1 MKTSIAIL
9 AAGLGTR
16 MKSNLAKVL
25 HRAGGF
31 TLVEH
36 AVRAARAVA
45 DPGDIVAV
53 VGHQADTVKK
63 VLEPYGVGAAL
74 QTEQRGTGH
83 ALAMAR
89 PALENAGGRLV
100 VLYGDVPLLSGD
112 TIRRLVKL
120 YDDSG
125 KAGVVITCEL
135 ADPAGYGRIVRS
147 ADGTVA
153 AIVEDKAASPEQRKI
168 REINSGIYCFN
179 AGLVWKH
186 LAEIGTA
193 NPAGEYYLTDIVEI
207 LRVHGHG
214 VVPMPIDDF
223 SEILGINNRVELS
236 QVDEIL
242 RKRKIHEMMI
252 EGVTIERPDTVVI
265 DLDVRAGRDVIIES
279 GVRLL
284 GKTIV
289 GEGALIGAGSVLT
302 NASIGERVLI
312 GPYTVI
318 ADSSVGEDAHV
329 GPFARLRNHNQVGAN
344 VHIGNFVELKKT
356 RMGRG
361 AKANHLAYL
370 GDSVIGAKA
379 NIGAGTITCNY
390 DGVHKHQT
398 TIGEH
403 AFIGSNS
410 TLVAPIEIGDRAYVG
425 AGSVLT
431 KPVPAESLAIGRA
444 HQVVKEGWKP
454 KTGKKAERGNQ

>member
-36 AVRAARAVA
+36 AIRAARAVA
-45 DPGDIVAV
+45 EPGDIVTI
-53 VGHQADTVKK
+53 VGHQADAVKK
-63 VLEPYGVGAAL
+63 LIAPYGVGSAL

-83 ALAMAR
+83 ALAMCK
-89 PALENAGGRLV
+89 PLLEGAGGRLV
-100 VLYGDVPLLSGD
+100 VLYGDVPLLSGA
-112 TIRRLVKL
+112 TIQRLVDV
-120 YDDSG
+120 YDKSG
-125 KAGVVITCEL
+125 KAGIVITCEL
-135 ADPAGYGRIVRS
+135 EDPTGYGRIVR
-147 ADGTVA
+147 ADDGTVA
-153 AIVEDKAASPEQRKI
+153 AIVEQKAANAGQLAI
-168 REINSGIYCFN
+168 REMNSGIYCFN
-179 AGLVWKH
+179 ADLVWKH
-186 LAEIGTA
+186 LSEIGTA

-207 LRVHGHG
+207 LRKYGHG
-214 VVPMPIDDF
+214 VMPMLIDDF
-223 SEILGINNRVELS
+223 SQILGINNRVELS

-242 RKRKIHEMMI
+242 RRRKTHELMI
-252 EGVTIERPDTVVI
+252 EGVTIERPDSVVI
-265 DLDVRAGRDVIIES
+265 DMDVRVERDVVLES

-284 GKTIV
+284 GTTTI
-289 GEGALIGAGSVLT
+289 GEGAVIGAGSVLT
-302 NASIGERVLI
+302 NAVIGERVLI

-318 ADSSVGEDAHV
+318 SDSEVGEDAHV

-356 RMGRG
+356 RMGKG

-370 GDSVIGAKA
+370 GDAVIGTKT

-431 KPVPAESLAIGRA
+431 KPVPAESLALGRA

-454 KTGKKAERGNQ
+454 KKK

>member
-36 AVRAARAVA
+36 AIRAARAVA
-45 DPGDIVAV
+45 EPGDIVTI
-53 VGHQADTVKK
+53 VGHQADAVKK
-63 VLEPYGVGAAL
+63 LIAPYGVGSAL

-83 ALAMAR
+83 ALAMCK
-89 PALENAGGRLV
+89 PLLEGAGGRLV
-100 VLYGDVPLLSGD
+100 VLYGDVPLLSGA
-112 TIRRLVKL
+112 TIQRLVDV
-120 YDDSG
+120 YDKSG
-125 KAGVVITCEL
+125 KAGIVITCEL
-135 ADPAGYGRIVRS
+135 EDPTGYGRIVR
-147 ADGTVA
+147 AEDGTVA
-153 AIVEDKAASPEQRKI
+153 AIVEQKAANAGQLAI
-168 REINSGIYCFN
+168 REMNSGIYCFN
-179 AGLVWKH
+179 ADLVWKH
-186 LAEIGTA
+186 LSEIGTA

-207 LRVHGHG
+207 LRKYGHG
-214 VVPMPIDDF
+214 VMPMLIDDF
-223 SEILGINNRVELS
+223 SQILGINNRVELS

-242 RKRKIHEMMI
+242 RRRKTHELMI
-252 EGVTIERPDTVVI
+252 EGVTIERPDSVVI
-265 DLDVRAGRDVIIES
+265 DMDVRVERDVVLES

-284 GKTIV
+284 GTTTI
-289 GEGALIGAGSVLT
+289 GEGAVIGAGSVLT
-302 NASIGERVLI
+302 NAVIGERVSI

-318 ADSSVGEDAHV
+318 SDSEVGEDAHV

-356 RMGRG
+356 RMGKG

-370 GDSVIGAKA
+370 GDAVIGTKT

-431 KPVPAESLAIGRA
+431 KPVPAESLALGRA
-444 HQVVKEGWKP
+444 HQVVKPGWKP
-454 KTGKKAERGNQ
+454 KKK

>member
-36 AVRAARAVA
+36 AVRAARSVA
-45 DPGDIVAV
+45 EPGDIVAV
-53 VGHQADTVKK
+53 VGHQADSVQK
-63 VLEPYGVGAAL
+63 VLEPYGVASAL
-74 QTEQRGTGH
+74 QLEQRGTGH
-83 ALAMAR
+83 ALAMAKDKLR
-89 PALENAGGRLV
+89 GAGGRLI

-112 TIRRLVKL
+112 TIRRLVSE
-120 YDDSG
+120 YDRSG

-135 ADPAGYGRIVRS
+135 EDPTGYGRIVR
-147 ADGTVA
+147 ADDGTVA
-153 AIVEDKAASPEQRKI
+153 AIVEHKAASEQQRTI
-168 REINSGIYCFN
+168 REINSGIYCFD
-179 AGLVWKH
+179 ADLVWKH

-207 LRVHGHG
+207 LRQHGHG
-214 VVPMPIDDF
+214 VAPMPIDDF
-223 SEILGINNRVELS
+223 SQILGINNRVELA

-242 RKRKIHEMMI
+242 RKRKTRELMLD
-252 EGVTIERPDTVVI
+252 GVTIERPETVTV
-265 DLDVRAGRDVIIES
+265 DLDVRVGRDVTLES

-284 GKTIV
+284 GATTI
-289 GEGALIGAGSVLT
+289 GEGAIIGAGSILT
-302 NASIGERVLI
+302 NAIVGERVLI
-312 GPYTVI
+312 APYTI
-318 ADSSVGEDAHV
+318 ISDSEVGAAAHI
-329 GPFARLRNHNQVGAN
+329 GPFARLRQHNQVGAD

-356 RMGRG
+356 HMGRG

-370 GDSVIGAKA
+370 GDAVIGAKT

-390 DGVHKHQT
+390 DGVNKHQT
-398 TIGEH
+398 KIGEQ

-410 TLVAPIEIGDRAYVG
+410 TLIAPIEIGDRAYVG

-431 KPVPAESLAIGRA
+431 KPVPAESLALGRA
-444 HQVVKEGWKP
+444 HQVVKQGWRPRASP
-454 KTGKKAERGNQ
+454 KKS

>member
-36 AVRAARAVA
+36 AVRAARGVA
-45 DPGDIVAV
+45 EASEIVAV
-53 VGHQADTVKK
+53 VGHQADAVTEILK
-63 VLEPYGVGAAL
+63 PYGVATAL
-74 QTEQRGTGH
+74 QSEQRGTGH

-89 PALENAGGRLV
+89 SALQGVAGRLV

-112 TIRRLVKL
+112 TIRRLVEA
-120 YDDSG
+120 YDQSG

-135 ADPAGYGRIVRS
+135 ADPTGYGRIVR
-147 ADGTVA
+147 AGDGAVA
-153 AIVEDKAASPEQRKI
+153 AIVEQKAATAEQRAI

-179 AGLVWKH
+179 ADLVWRH
-186 LAEIGTA
+186 LEEIGTA

-207 LRVHGHG
+207 LRRHGHG
-214 VVPMPIDDF
+214 VVPMLIDDF
-223 SEILGINNRVELS
+223 SQILGINNRVELS

-242 RKRKIHEMMI
+242 RRRKTHELMI
-252 EGVTIERPDTVVI
+252 EGVTIERSDTVVV
-265 DLDVRAGRDVIIES
+265 DMDVQVGRDCVLES

-284 GKTIV
+284 GSTVV
-289 GEGALIGAGSVLT
+289 GEGCVIGAGSVLT
-302 NASIGERVLI
+302 NARLGTGVLI
-312 GPYTVI
+312 APYTVI
-318 ADSSVGEDAHV
+318 SDSEIGDEAHL
-329 GPFARLRNHNQVGAN
+329 GPFARLRSNNQVGAKA
-344 VHIGNFVELKKT
+344 HIGNFVELKKT
-356 RMGRG
+356 RLGKG
-361 AKANHLAYL
+361 VKAGHLAYL
-370 GDSVIGAKA
+370 GDSVIGAKT

-410 TLVAPIEIGDRAYVG
+410 TLVAPIEVGDRAYVG

-431 KPVPAESLAIGRA
+431 KTVPADSLALGRA

-454 KTGKKAERGNQ
+454 KQG

>member
-25 HRAGGF
+25 HKAGGF

-36 AVRAARAVA
+36 AVRAALVTEPAN
-45 DPGDIVAV
+45 IVAV
-53 VGHQADTVKK
+53 VGHQAEAVKE
-63 VLEPYGVGAAL
+63 VLAPYGVDTAL
-74 QTEQRGTGH
+74 QTQQRGTGH
-83 ALAMAR
+83 ALAMAG
-89 PALENAGGRLV
+89 PQLKDAGGRLI

-112 TIRRLVKL
+112 TIRRLVSV
-120 YDDSG
+120 YDQSG
-125 KAGVVITCEL
+125 KAGVVISCEL
-135 ADPAGYGRIVRS
+135 EDPTGYGRIVR
-147 ADGTVA
+147 ADDGTVA
-153 AIVEDKAASPEQRKI
+153 AIVEHKAATEEQRKI

-179 AGLVWKH
+179 ADLVWKH

-207 LRVHGHG
+207 LRTHGHS
-214 VVPMPIDDF
+214 VVPMLINDF
-223 SEILGINNRVELS
+223 SEILGINNRVELA

-242 RKRKIHEMMI
+242 RKRKITELMLS
-252 EGVTIERPDTVVI
+252 GVTIERPDTVTI
-265 DLDVRAGRDVIIES
+265 DLDVDISQDVIVES

-284 GKTIV
+284 GKSII
-289 GEGALIGAGSVLT
+289 GEGSMIGAGSILT
-302 NASIGERVLI
+302 NAVIGARVVI
-312 GPYTVI
+312 APYTVI
-318 ADSSVGEDAHV
+318 SDSEVGDEAHI
-329 GPFARLRNHNQVGAN
+329 GPFARLRNQNQVGAN

-356 RMGRG
+356 RMGKG

-370 GDSVIGAKA
+370 GDSVIGSKT

-390 DGVHKHQT
+390 DGVNKHPT
-398 TIGEH
+398 TIGDN

-431 KPVPAESLAIGRA
+431 KPVPPDSLALGRA
-444 HQVVKEGWKP
+444 HQVVKPDWKP
-454 KTGKKAERGNQ
+454 KRPPRKV

>member
-36 AVRAARAVA
+36 AIRAARAVA
-45 DPGDIVAV
+45 EPADIVAV
-53 VGHQADTVKK
+53 VGYQADAVKK
-63 VLEPYGVGAAL
+63 VLEAHCVGAAL

-89 PALENAGGRLV
+89 PALEGAGGRLV

-112 TIRRLVKL
+112 TLRRLVDE
-120 YDDSG
+120 YDKSG

-135 ADPAGYGRIVRS
+135 DDPTGYGRIVR
-147 ADGTVA
+147 ATDGTVA
-153 AIVEDKAASPEQRKI
+153 AIVEQKAASAEQRAI
-168 REINSGIYCFN
+168 REINSGIYCFD
-179 AGLVWKH
+179 ADLVWKH
-186 LAEIGTA
+186 LSEIGTA

-207 LRVHGHG
+207 LRPYGHG
-214 VVPMPIDDF
+214 VTPMLIDDF
-223 SEILGINNRVELS
+223 SQILGINNRVELS

-242 RKRKIHEMMI
+242 RRRKAHELMLD
-252 EGVTIERPDTVVI
+252 GVTIERPDSVVI
-265 DLDVRAGRDVIIES
+265 DLDVRVGRDTVIES

-284 GKTIV
+284 GTTVI
-289 GEGALIGAGSVLT
+289 GEGAVIGAGSVLT
-302 NASIGERVLI
+302 NAVIGERVVI

-318 ADSSVGEDAHV
+318 ADSEIGEDAHV
-329 GPFARLRNHNQVGAN
+329 GPFARLRNHNHVGAN

-356 RMGRG
+356 RMGKG

-370 GDSVIGAKA
+370 GDSVIGTKT

-390 DGVHKHQT
+390 DGVNKHQT

-410 TLVAPIEIGDRAYVG
+410 TLVAPIVIGDRAYVG

-431 KPVPAESLAIGRA
+431 KQVPAESLAIGRA

-454 KTGKKAERGNQ
+454 KTFKKA

>member
-1 MKTSIAIL
+1 
-9 AAGLGTR
+9 

-36 AVRAARAVA
+36 AIRAARAVA
-45 DPGDIVAV
+45 EPGDIVTI
-53 VGHQADTVKK
+53 VGHQADAVKK
-63 VLEPYGVGAAL
+63 LIAPYEVGSAL

-83 ALAMAR
+83 ALAMCK
-89 PALENAGGRLV
+89 PLLEGAGGRLV
-100 VLYGDVPLLSGD
+100 VLYGDVPLLSGA
-112 TIRRLVKL
+112 TIQRLVDV
-120 YDDSG
+120 YDKSG
-125 KAGVVITCEL
+125 KAGIVITCEL
-135 ADPAGYGRIVRS
+135 EDPTGYGRIVR
-147 ADGTVA
+147 AEDGTVA
-153 AIVEDKAASPEQRKI
+153 AIVEQKAANAGQLAI
-168 REINSGIYCFN
+168 REMNSGIYCFN
-179 AGLVWKH
+179 ADLVWKH
-186 LAEIGTA
+186 LSEIGTA

-207 LRVHGHG
+207 LRKYGHG
-214 VVPMPIDDF
+214 VMPMLIDDF
-223 SEILGINNRVELS
+223 SQILGINNRVELS

-242 RKRKIHEMMI
+242 RRRKTHELMMD
-252 EGVTIERPDTVVI
+252 GVTIERPDSVVI
-265 DLDVRAGRDVIIES
+265 DMDVRVGRDVVLES

-284 GKTIV
+284 GTTTI
-289 GEGALIGAGSVLT
+289 GEGAVIGAGSVLT
-302 NASIGERVLI
+302 NAVIGERVSI

-318 ADSSVGEDAHV
+318 SDSEVGEDAHV

-356 RMGRG
+356 RMGKG

-370 GDSVIGAKA
+370 GDAVIGTKT

-398 TIGEH
+398 TIGEQ

-431 KPVPAESLAIGRA
+431 KPVPAESLALGRA

-454 KTGKKAERGNQ
+454 KKK

>member
-36 AVRAARAVA
+36 AIRAARAVA
-45 DPGDIVAV
+45 EPGDIVTI
-53 VGHQADTVKK
+53 VGHQADAVKK
-63 VLEPYGVGAAL
+63 LIAPYGVGSAL

-83 ALAMAR
+83 ALAMCK
-89 PALENAGGRLV
+89 PLLEGAGGRLV
-100 VLYGDVPLLSGD
+100 VLYGDVPLLSGA
-112 TIRRLVKL
+112 TIQRLVDV
-120 YDDSG
+120 YDKSG
-125 KAGVVITCEL
+125 KAGIVITCEL
-135 ADPAGYGRIVRS
+135 EDPTGYGRIVR
-147 ADGTVA
+147 AEDGTVA
-153 AIVEDKAASPEQRKI
+153 AIVEQKAANAGQLAI
-168 REINSGIYCFN
+168 REMNSGIYCFN
-179 AGLVWKH
+179 ADLVWKH
-186 LAEIGTA
+186 LSEIGTA

-207 LRVHGHG
+207 LRKYGHG
-214 VVPMPIDDF
+214 VMPMLIDDF
-223 SEILGINNRVELS
+223 SQILGINNRVELS

-242 RKRKIHEMMI
+242 RRRKTHELMI
-252 EGVTIERPDTVVI
+252 EGVTIERPDSVVI
-265 DLDVRAGRDVIIES
+265 DMDVRVERDVVLES

-284 GKTIV
+284 GTTTI
-289 GEGALIGAGSVLT
+289 GEGAVIGAGSVLT
-302 NASIGERVLI
+302 NAVIGERVSI

-318 ADSSVGEDAHV
+318 SDSEVGEDAHV

-356 RMGRG
+356 RMGKG

-370 GDSVIGAKA
+370 GDAVIGTKT

-398 TIGEH
+398 TIGEQ

-431 KPVPAESLAIGRA
+431 KPVPAESLALGRA
-444 HQVVKEGWKP
+444 HQVVKPGWKP
-454 KTGKKAERGNQ
+454 KKK

>member
-45 DPGDIVAV
+45 EAGDIVAV
-53 VGHQADTVKK
+53 VGHQADAVKK
-63 VLEPYGVGAAL
+63 VLQPYGVGAAL

-83 ALAMAR
+83 ALAMAQ
-89 PALENAGGRLV
+89 PLLQGVGGRLV

-112 TIRRLVKL
+112 TIRRLVAE
-120 YDDSG
+120 YDKSC
-125 KAGVVITCEL
+125 KAGVVITCNL
-135 ADPAGYGRIVRS
+135 DDPGGYGRIVRS
-147 ADGTVA
+147 DDGTVA
-153 AIVEDKAASPEQRKI
+153 AIVEHKAASVEQREI

-179 AGLVWKH
+179 ADLVWKH
-186 LAEIGTA
+186 LPEIGTA

-207 LRVHGHG
+207 LRKHGHG
-214 VVPMPIDDF
+214 VAPMLITDF
-223 SEILGINNRVELS
+223 NEILGINNRVELA

-242 RKRKIHEMMI
+242 RRRKAHQLMI
-252 EGVTIERPDTVVI
+252 EGVTIERPDSVVI
-265 DLDVRAGRDVIIES
+265 DLDVRVGRDVVIES

-284 GKTIV
+284 GTTLI
-289 GEGALIGAGSVLT
+289 GEGSVIGAGSVLT
-302 NASIGERVLI
+302 NAALGDRVLI

-318 ADSSVGEDAHV
+318 ADSEVGEDAHV
-329 GPFARLRNHNQVGAN
+329 GPFARLRSYNQVAAN

-356 RMGRG
+356 RMGKG
-361 AKANHLAYL
+361 AKAGHLAYL
-370 GDSVIGAKA
+370 GDSVIGAKT

-390 DGVHKHQT
+390 DGVNKHQT

-410 TLVAPIEIGDRAYVG
+410 TLVAPIEIGDGAYVG

-431 KPVPAESLAIGRA
+431 NPVPAESLALGRA
-444 HQVVKEGWKP
+444 HQVVKPGWKP
-454 KTGKKAERGNQ
+454 KTTAKKT

>member
-31 TLVEH
+31 ALVEH
-36 AVRAARAVA
+36 AIRAARSVA
-45 DPGDIVAV
+45 EPSDIVAII
-53 VGHQADTVKK
+53 GHQADAVKK
-63 VLEPYGVGAAL
+63 VIEPYGVGSAL

-83 ALAMAR
+83 ALAMAQ
-89 PALENAGGRLV
+89 PALEAAGGRLV

-112 TIRRLVKL
+112 TIRRLVNT
-120 YDDSG
+120 YDESG
-125 KAGVVITCEL
+125 KAGVVITCNL
-135 ADPAGYGRIVRS
+135 DDPTGYGRIVRTE
-147 ADGTVA
+147 DGTVA
-153 AIVEDKAASPEQRKI
+153 AIVEQKAASAEQLAIK
-168 REINSGIYCFN
+168 EINSGIYCFN
-179 AGLVWKH
+179 ADLVWKH
-186 LAEIGTA
+186 LSQIGTA

-207 LRVHGHG
+207 LRQYGHG
-214 VVPMPIDDF
+214 VAPMLIDDF
-223 SEILGINNRVELS
+223 SQILGINNRVELS

-242 RKRKIHEMMI
+242 RRRKAHELMI
-252 EGVTIERPDTVVI
+252 EGVTIERPDSVVI
-265 DLDVRAGRDVIIES
+265 DMDVRVGRDVVIES

-284 GKTIV
+284 GSTVI
-289 GEGALIGAGSVLT
+289 GEGAVIGAGSVLT
-302 NASIGERVLI
+302 NATIADRVLI

-318 ADSSVGEDAHV
+318 SDSEVGEDAHV
-329 GPFARLRNHNQVGAN
+329 GPFARLRNHNRVAAN

-361 AKANHLAYL
+361 AKAGHLAYL
-370 GDSVIGAKA
+370 GDSVIGAKT

-398 TIGEH
+398 TIGQH

-431 KPVPAESLAIGRA
+431 KPVPADSLALGRA
-444 HQVVKEGWKP
+444 HQVVKEGWEPRAK
-454 KTGKKAERGNQ
+454 KT

>member
-45 DPGDIVAV
+45 DAGDIVAV
-53 VGHQADTVKK
+53 VGHQADAVKK
-63 VLEPYGVGAAL
+63 ILQPYGVAAAL

-83 ALAMAR
+83 ALAMAQ
-89 PALENAGGRLV
+89 PLLEAAGGRLV

-112 TIRRLVKL
+112 TIRQLVAE
-120 YDDSG
+120 YDKSG
-125 KAGVVITCEL
+125 KAGVVITCNL
-135 ADPAGYGRIVRS
+135 DDPAGYGRIVRS
-147 ADGTVA
+147 GDGTVA
-153 AIVEDKAASPEQRKI
+153 AIVEHKAASPEQREI
-168 REINSGIYCFN
+168 REINSGIYCFD
-179 AGLVWKH
+179 ADLVWKH
-186 LAEIGTA
+186 LPEIGTA

-207 LRVHGHG
+207 LRKHGHG
-214 VVPMPIDDF
+214 VAPMLITDF
-223 SEILGINNRVELS
+223 NEILGINNRVELA

-242 RKRKIHEMMI
+242 RRRKAHQLMI
-252 EGVTIERPDTVVI
+252 EGVTIERPDSVVI
-265 DLDVRAGRDVIIES
+265 DLDVRVGRDVVIES

-284 GKTIV
+284 GASVI
-289 GEGALIGAGSVLT
+289 GEGSVIGAGSVLT
-302 NASIGERVLI
+302 NALIGERVLI

-318 ADSSVGEDAHV
+318 ADSEVGEDAHV
-329 GPFARLRNHNQVGAN
+329 GPFARLRNHNHVAAN

-356 RMGRG
+356 RMGKG
-361 AKANHLAYL
+361 AKAGHLAYL
-370 GDSVIGAKA
+370 GDSVIGAKT

-390 DGVHKHQT
+390 DGVNKHQT
-398 TIGEH
+398 TIGER

-410 TLVAPIEIGDRAYVG
+410 TLVAPIEIGDGAYVG

-431 KPVPAESLAIGRA
+431 KPVPAESLALGRA
-444 HQVVKEGWKP
+444 HQVVKQGWKP
-454 KTGKKAERGNQ
+454 KTTAKKG

>member
-31 TLVEH
+31 ALVEH
-36 AVRAARAVA
+36 AIRAARSVA
-45 DPGDIVAV
+45 EPSDIVAII
-53 VGHQADTVKK
+53 GHQADAVKK
-63 VLEPYGVGAAL
+63 VIEPYGVGSAL

-83 ALAMAR
+83 ALAMAQ
-89 PALENAGGRLV
+89 PALEAAGGRLV

-112 TIRRLVKL
+112 TIRRLVNT
-120 YDDSG
+120 YDESG
-125 KAGVVITCEL
+125 KAGVVITCNL
-135 ADPAGYGRIVRS
+135 DDPTGYGRIVRTE
-147 ADGTVA
+147 DGTVA
-153 AIVEDKAASPEQRKI
+153 AIVEQKAASAEQLAIK
-168 REINSGIYCFN
+168 EMNSGIYCFN
-179 AGLVWKH
+179 ADLVWKH
-186 LAEIGTA
+186 LSQIGTA

-207 LRVHGHG
+207 LRQYGHG
-214 VVPMPIDDF
+214 VAPMLIDDF
-223 SEILGINNRVELS
+223 SQILGINNRVELS

-242 RKRKIHEMMI
+242 RRRKAHELMI
-252 EGVTIERPDTVVI
+252 EGVTIERPDSVVI
-265 DLDVRAGRDVIIES
+265 DMDVRVGRDVVIES

-284 GKTIV
+284 GSTVI
-289 GEGALIGAGSVLT
+289 GEGAVIGAGSVLT
-302 NASIGERVLI
+302 NATIADRVLI

-318 ADSSVGEDAHV
+318 SDSEVGEDAHV
-329 GPFARLRNHNQVGAN
+329 GPFARLRNHNRVAAN

-361 AKANHLAYL
+361 AKAGHLAYL
-370 GDSVIGAKA
+370 GDSVIGAKT

-398 TIGEH
+398 TIGQH

-431 KPVPAESLAIGRA
+431 KPVPADSLALGRA
-444 HQVVKEGWKP
+444 HQVVKEGWEPRAK
-454 KTGKKAERGNQ
+454 KT

>member
-1 MKTSIAIL
+1 MKTNIAIL

-36 AVRAARAVA
+36 AIRAARAVA
-45 DPGDIVAV
+45 EPGDIVAV
-53 VGHQADTVKK
+53 VGHQAEAVKK

-74 QTEQRGTGH
+74 QNEQRGTGH
-83 ALAMAR
+83 ALAMAK
-89 PALENAGGRLV
+89 PLLESAGGRLV
-100 VLYGDVPLLSGD
+100 VIYGDVPLLSGE
-112 TIRRLVKL
+112 TIRRLVDR
-120 YDDSG
+120 YDNSG
-125 KAGVVITCEL
+125 KAGIVITCEL
-135 ADPAGYGRIVRS
+135 DDPAGYGRIVR
-147 ADGTVA
+147 ADDGTVA
-153 AIVEDKAASPEQRKI
+153 AIVEHKAATAGQRAI

-179 AGLVWKH
+179 ADLVWQH

-193 NPAGEYYLTDIVEI
+193 NPVGEYYLTDIVEI
-207 LRVHGHG
+207 LRTHGHG
-214 VVPMPIDDF
+214 VAPMLIDDF
-223 SEILGINNRVELS
+223 SQILGINNRVELS

-242 RKRKIHEMMI
+242 RKRKTNELMI

-265 DLDVRAGRDVIIES
+265 DMDVKVGRDVIIES
-279 GVRLL
+279 GARLL
-284 GKTIV
+284 GATVI
-289 GEGALIGAGSVLT
+289 GEGAVVGAGSVLT
-302 NASIGERVLI
+302 NAVIADRVLI

-318 ADSSVGEDAHV
+318 ADSDVGEDAHV
-329 GPFARLRNHNQVGAN
+329 GPFARLRNYNSVGAN

-356 RMGRG
+356 RMGKG

-370 GDSVIGAKA
+370 GDSVIGTKT

-410 TLVAPIEIGDRAYVG
+410 TLVAPIEIGDGAYVG

-431 KPVPAESLAIGRA
+431 KPVPAESLALGRA
-444 HQVVKEGWKP
+444 HQVVKEGW
-454 KTGKKAERGNQ
+454 

>member
-36 AVRAARAVA
+36 AIRAARAVA
-45 DPGDIVAV
+45 EPGDIVTI
-53 VGHQADTVKK
+53 VGHQADAVKK
-63 VLEPYGVGAAL
+63 LIAPYGVGSAL

-83 ALAMAR
+83 ALAMCK
-89 PALENAGGRLV
+89 PLLEGAGGRLV
-100 VLYGDVPLLSGD
+100 VLYGDVPLLSGA
-112 TIRRLVKL
+112 TIQRLVDV
-120 YDDSG
+120 YDKSG
-125 KAGVVITCEL
+125 KAGIVITCEL
-135 ADPAGYGRIVRS
+135 EDPTGYGRIVR
-147 ADGTVA
+147 ADDGTVA
-153 AIVEDKAASPEQRKI
+153 AIVEQKAANAGQLAI
-168 REINSGIYCFN
+168 REMNSGIYCFN
-179 AGLVWKH
+179 ADLVWKH
-186 LAEIGTA
+186 LSEIGTA

-207 LRVHGHG
+207 LRKYGHG
-214 VVPMPIDDF
+214 VMPMLIDDF
-223 SEILGINNRVELS
+223 SQILGINNRVELS

-242 RKRKIHEMMI
+242 RRRKTHELMI
-252 EGVTIERPDTVVI
+252 EGVTIERPDSVVI
-265 DLDVRAGRDVIIES
+265 DMDVRVERDVVLES

-284 GKTIV
+284 GTTTI
-289 GEGALIGAGSVLT
+289 GEGAVIGAGSVLT
-302 NASIGERVLI
+302 NAVIGERVSI

-318 ADSSVGEDAHV
+318 SDSEVGEDAHV

-356 RMGRG
+356 RMGKG

-370 GDSVIGAKA
+370 GDAVIGTKT

-431 KPVPAESLAIGRA
+431 KPVPAESLALGRA
-444 HQVVKEGWKP
+444 HQVVKPGWKP
-454 KTGKKAERGNQ
+454 KKK

>member
-45 DPGDIVAV
+45 EPGDIVAV
-53 VGHQADTVKK
+53 VGHQADAVKK
-63 VLEPYGVGAAL
+63 VLAPYGVGAAL
-74 QTEQRGTGH
+74 QAEQRGTGH
-83 ALAMAR
+83 ALAVAK
-89 PALENAGGRLV
+89 PALESAGGRLV

-112 TIRRLVKL
+112 TIRRLVET
-120 YDDSG
+120 YDKSG
-125 KAGVVITCEL
+125 QAGVVITCQLE
-135 ADPAGYGRIVRS
+135 DPAGYGRIVRA

-153 AIVEDKAASPEQRKI
+153 AIVEHKAASEEQRKI
-168 REINSGIYCFN
+168 GEINSGIYCFN
-179 AGLVWKH
+179 ADLVWQH

-207 LRVHGHG
+207 LRRYGHG
-214 VVPMPIDDF
+214 VIPMLIDDF

-242 RKRKIHEMMI
+242 RARKTNALMI
-252 EGVTIERPDTVVI
+252 EGVTIERPQSVVI
-265 DLDVRAGRDVIIES
+265 DMDVRVGRDVIIES

-284 GKTIV
+284 ASTVI
-289 GEGALIGAGSVLT
+289 GEGAVIGAGSVLT
-302 NASIGERVLI
+302 NAVIGERVLI

-318 ADSSVGEDAHV
+318 SDSTVDEDAHV
-329 GPFARLRNHNQVGAN
+329 GPFARLRTNNHVEAN
-344 VHIGNFVELKKT
+344 AHIGNFVELKKT
-356 RMGRG
+356 RLGKG
-361 AKANHLAYL
+361 AKAGHLAYL
-370 GDSVIGAKA
+370 GDSTIGAKT

-390 DGVHKHQT
+390 DGVDKHKT
-398 TIGEH
+398 IIGEH

-410 TLVAPIEIGDRAYVG
+410 TLVAPIEIGARAYVG

-431 KPVPAESLAIGRA
+431 KAVPAQSLALGRA
-444 HQVVKEGWKP
+444 HQVVKEGWMP
-454 KTGKKAERGNQ
+454 KKN

>member
-31 TLVEH
+31 ALVEH
-36 AVRAARAVA
+36 AVRAARQVA
-45 DPGDIVAV
+45 EPTDIVAV
-53 VGHQADTVKK
+53 VGHQADAVKK
-63 VLEPYGVGAAL
+63 VVDPYGVGTAL

-83 ALAMAR
+83 AIAMAKDQL
-89 PALENAGGRLV
+89 AGAGGRLV
-100 VLYGDVPLLSGD
+100 VLYGDVPLLSGE
-112 TIRRLVKL
+112 TIRQLVKL

-135 ADPAGYGRIVRS
+135 GDPAGYGRIVRA

-153 AIVEDKAASPEQRKI
+153 AIVEHKAATEAQRKI

-179 AGLVWKH
+179 ADLVWRH

-207 LRVHGHG
+207 LRKHGYG
-214 VVPMPIDDF
+214 VVPMLIDDF
-223 SEILGINNRVELS
+223 SQILGINNRVELA

-242 RKRKIHEMMI
+242 RKRKTRELML
-252 EGVTIERPDTVVI
+252 EGVTIERPDTVTI
-265 DLDVRAGRDVIIES
+265 DLDVRVGRDVVIES

-284 GKTIV
+284 GKTVI
-289 GEGALIGAGSVLT
+289 GEGAMIGAGSILNNTVL
-302 NASIGERVLI
+302 GERVVLH
-312 GPYTVI
+312 PYTVI
-318 ADSSVGEDAHV
+318 GDSEIGDGSEL
-329 GPFARLRNHNQVGAN
+329 GPFARLRSHNHLGAG
-344 VHIGNFVELKKT
+344 VKIGNFVELKKT
-356 RMGRG
+356 RMGKG

-370 GDSVIGAKA
+370 GDAVIGAKT

-390 DGVHKHQT
+390 DGAHKHQT

-431 KPVPAESLAIGRA
+431 KPVPPDSLALGRA

-454 KTGKKAERGNQ
+454 KTLTKKG

>member
-36 AVRAARAVA
+36 AIRAARAVA
-45 DPGDIVAV
+45 EPGDIVTI
-53 VGHQADTVKK
+53 VGHQADAVKK
-63 VLEPYGVGAAL
+63 LIAPYGVGSAL

-83 ALAMAR
+83 ALAMCK
-89 PALENAGGRLV
+89 PLLEGAGGRLV
-100 VLYGDVPLLSGD
+100 VLYGDVPLLSGA
-112 TIRRLVKL
+112 TIQRLVDV
-120 YDDSG
+120 YDKSG
-125 KAGVVITCEL
+125 KAGIVITCEL
-135 ADPAGYGRIVRS
+135 EDPTGYGRIVR
-147 ADGTVA
+147 AEDGTVA
-153 AIVEDKAASPEQRKI
+153 AIVEQKAANAGQLAI
-168 REINSGIYCFN
+168 REMNSGIYCFN
-179 AGLVWKH
+179 ADLVWKH
-186 LAEIGTA
+186 LSEIGTA

-207 LRVHGHG
+207 LRKYGHG
-214 VVPMPIDDF
+214 VMPMLIDDF
-223 SEILGINNRVELS
+223 SQILGINNRVELS

-242 RKRKIHEMMI
+242 RRRKTHELMI
-252 EGVTIERPDTVVI
+252 EGVTIERPDSVVI
-265 DLDVRAGRDVIIES
+265 DMDVRVGRDVVLES

-284 GKTIV
+284 GTTTI
-289 GEGALIGAGSVLT
+289 GEGAVIGAGSVLT
-302 NASIGERVLI
+302 NAVIGERVSI

-318 ADSSVGEDAHV
+318 SDSEVGEDAHV

-356 RMGRG
+356 RMGKG

-370 GDSVIGAKA
+370 GDAVIGTKT

-431 KPVPAESLAIGRA
+431 KPVPAESLALGRA
-444 HQVVKEGWKP
+444 HQVVKPGWKP
-454 KTGKKAERGNQ
+454 KKK

>member
-36 AVRAARAVA
+36 AIRAARAVA
-45 DPGDIVAV
+45 EPGDIVTI
-53 VGHQADTVKK
+53 VGHQADAVKK
-63 VLEPYGVGAAL
+63 LIAPYGVGSAL

-83 ALAMAR
+83 ALAMCK
-89 PALENAGGRLV
+89 PLLEGAGGRLV
-100 VLYGDVPLLSGD
+100 VLYGDVPLLSGA
-112 TIRRLVKL
+112 TIQRLVDV
-120 YDDSG
+120 YDKSG
-125 KAGVVITCEL
+125 KAGIVITCEL
-135 ADPAGYGRIVRS
+135 EDPTGYGRIVR
-147 ADGTVA
+147 AEDGTVA
-153 AIVEDKAASPEQRKI
+153 AIVEQKAANAGQLAI
-168 REINSGIYCFN
+168 REMNSGIYCFN
-179 AGLVWKH
+179 ADLVWKH
-186 LAEIGTA
+186 LSEIGTA

-207 LRVHGHG
+207 LRKYGHG
-214 VVPMPIDDF
+214 VMPMLIDDF
-223 SEILGINNRVELS
+223 SQILGINNRVELS

-242 RKRKIHEMMI
+242 RRRKTHELMI
-252 EGVTIERPDTVVI
+252 EGVTIERPDSVVI
-265 DLDVRAGRDVIIES
+265 DMDVRVERDVVLES

-284 GKTIV
+284 GTTTI
-289 GEGALIGAGSVLT
+289 GEGAVIGAGSVLT
-302 NASIGERVLI
+302 NAVIGERVSI

-318 ADSSVGEDAHV
+318 SDSEVGEDAHV

-356 RMGRG
+356 RMGKG

-370 GDSVIGAKA
+370 GDAVIGTKT

-431 KPVPAESLAIGRA
+431 KPVPAESLALGRA

-454 KTGKKAERGNQ
+454 KKK